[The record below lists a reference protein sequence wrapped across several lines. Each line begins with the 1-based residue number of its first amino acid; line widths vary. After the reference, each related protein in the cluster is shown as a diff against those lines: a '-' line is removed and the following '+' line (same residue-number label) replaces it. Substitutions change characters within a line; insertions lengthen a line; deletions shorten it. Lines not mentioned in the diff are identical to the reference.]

1 MSGTILIMAG
11 GTGGHVFP
19 ALAVAEQLQAAG
31 YRILWLGAEDGM
43 ETRLVPRY
51 GFPVATLGV
60 GRLRGGGLKRK
71 LIGPLQLI
79 RAVWQARSVIRRERP
94 VLVVGFGGFV
104 SAPGGSAARLCGV
117 PLVIHEQNAVPGMT
131 NRLLARFS
139 DQVLEGFEGAMPGA
153 IWVGNPVREEITGLN
168 DPAQR
173 YASRR
178 GPLRVLVLGGS
189 QGALALNQDL
199 PELLLAALGPH
210 LEVRHQCGRGRAE
223 EARPVYKALGLNAT
237 VTEFIDD
244 MAQAY
249 DWADLVVCRAGA
261 LTVAEVAAAGVAAL
275 FVPLPTAVD
284 DHQTL
289 NANWLVDRGAALMLP
304 QRDMNASALA
314 RSLAGM
320 TERDALAELACRAR
334 QLAIADSAERVAR
347 LCEEVADGR

>member
-1 MSGTILIMAG
+1 
-11 GTGGHVFP
+11 
-19 ALAVAEQLQAAG
+19 
-31 YRILWLGAEDGM
+31 
-43 ETRLVPRY
+43 
-51 GFPVATLGV
+51 
-60 GRLRGGGLKRK
+60 
-71 LIGPLQLI
+71 
-79 RAVWQARSVIRRERP
+79 
-94 VLVVGFGGFV
+94 
-104 SAPGGSAARLCGV
+104 
-117 PLVIHEQNAVPGMT
+117 
-131 NRLLARFS
+131 
-139 DQVLEGFEGAMPGA
+139 
-153 IWVGNPVREEITGLN
+153 
-168 DPAQR
+168 
-173 YASRR
+173 
-178 GPLRVLVLGGS
+178 
-189 QGALALNQDL
+189 
-199 PELLLAALGPH
+199 
-210 LEVRHQCGRGRAE
+210 RGRAE